1 MQTSVIVLV
10 VLYLTAAALLARWAD
25 RRLAAH
31 DSLPMQWG
39 LNGRPN
45 WYAPR
50 RPALLIT
57 PLLSGVGLLTG
68 AVLILFSSGEPN
80 VGDSQVLALLAALAV
95 VGIAVYAGWLAFV
108 MGWARTAPGSSAP
121 R

>member
-1 MQTSVIVLV
+1 MQTSIILLV
-10 VLYLTAAALLARWAD
+10 FIYLGAVALLGRWAD

-31 DSLPMQWG
+31 DRLPMQWG

-50 RPALLIT
+50 RPALILT
-57 PLLSGVGLLTG
+57 PLLSGVGLLFG
-68 AVLILFSSGEPN
+68 AVLILSTSGEPH
-80 VGDSQVLALLAALAV
+80 VAEPRVLGLLAALAV
-95 VGIAVYAGWLAFV
+95 VGVAVYAGWLAFV

>member
-1 MQTSVIVLV
+1 MRASIIVLV
-10 VLYLTAAALLARWAD
+10 ILYLVAAALLARWAD

-31 DSLPMQWG
+31 DRLPMQWG

-50 RPALLIT
+50 RPALSLT
-57 PLLSGVGLLTG
+57 PLLSGIGLLTG

-80 VGDSQVLALLAALAV
+80 VGEPQVLGLLVSLAV
-95 VGIAVYAGWLAFV
+95 VGIVVYAGWLWLV
-108 MGWARTAPGSSAP
+108 LQWARTHQTS
-121 R
+121 

>member
-1 MQTSVIVLV
+1 MRASIIVLV
-10 VLYLTAAALLARWAD
+10 ILYLVAAALLARWAD

-31 DSLPMQWG
+31 DRLPMQWG

-50 RPALLIT
+50 RPALIAT
-57 PLLSGVGLLTG
+57 PLLSGIGLLTG

-80 VGDSQVLALLAALAV
+80 VGEPQVLGLLVSLAV
-95 VGIAVYAGWLAFV
+95 VGIVVYAGWLWLV
-108 MGWARTAPGSSAP
+108 LQWARTHQTS
-121 R
+121 

>member
-1 MQTSVIVLV
+1 MQTSIIVLV
-10 VLYLTAAALLARWAD
+10 VLYLGAVALLGRRAD

-31 DSLPMQWG
+31 DRLPMQWG
-39 LNGRPN
+39 LNGQPN

-50 RPALLIT
+50 RPALILT
-57 PLLSGVGLLTG
+57 PLLSGIGLLTG

-80 VGDSQVLALLAALAV
+80 VGQPQVLGLLVSLGV

-108 MGWARTAPGSSAP
+108 MGWARAQP
-121 R
+121 

>member
-1 MQTSVIVLV
+1 MQTSIILLV
-10 VLYLTAAALLARWAD
+10 FIYLGAVALLGRWAD

-31 DSLPMQWG
+31 DRLPMQWG

-50 RPALLIT
+50 RPALILT
-57 PLLSGVGLLTG
+57 PLLSGVGLLFG

-80 VGDSQVLALLAALAV
+80 VGEPQVLGLLVSLAV
-95 VGIAVYAGWLAFV
+95 VGIVVYAGWLWLV
-108 MGWARTAPGSSAP
+108 LQWARTHQTS
-121 R
+121 